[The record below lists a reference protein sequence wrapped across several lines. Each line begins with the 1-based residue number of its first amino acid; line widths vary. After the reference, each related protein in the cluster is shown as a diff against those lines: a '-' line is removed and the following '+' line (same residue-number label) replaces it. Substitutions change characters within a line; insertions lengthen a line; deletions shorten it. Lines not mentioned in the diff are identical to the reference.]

1 MFRKVKFFL
10 VCSLLALGAAAC
22 SSDDS
27 TTSTSKKGT
36 GYRVSNEDY
45 FVEVKGSRNVDL
57 QRIEVSIIEGK
68 EVTSLVKE
76 EFGGKPEWSKEFKKT
91 VKQKITIAVF
101 ADGPEEVV
109 STLNIRVMKNKNVIK
124 DVEYKGEKLYGEV
137 VF

>member
-27 TTSTSKKGT
+27 ATSTTKKGT

-45 FVEVKGSRNVDL
+45 FVEVKGSEHVDL
-57 QRIEVSIIEGK
+57 QRIEVSVIDGK

-76 EFGGKPEWSKEFKKT
+76 SFGGKPEWSKEFKKS

-109 STLNIRVMKNKNVIK
+109 STLKIRVMKNKNVIK